1 MDAPSS
7 KGRLLPEN
15 AYRKLKEGEEYKPIV
30 PPGSKMGEITVWSVL
45 MGLLMTAV
53 FAAAA
58 VYIALRA
65 GSGIEAAIPIAVAAI
80 FFGRMRKVRST
91 ILENVI
97 VQSIGQASGVVA
109 AGSAFVIPALY
120 LNQINDVAW
129 WQIFLACFIG
139 GSLGVVLIIPLR
151 KYFVVDRHGEL
162 PFPEGT
168 ATTEILVSGESSG
181 GGAGKILLA
190 SFALGGLYDFLVE
203 TFHAWNPALTTQ
215 TLMGKAGEWFYK
227 MRMEVKTT
235 AIAALFGLGYIIGL
249 KYAAIIFAGSV
260 LAYLVMVPLVYLV
273 GSGLDIETS
282 QQLFHAIG
290 ADVPAKIK
298 TIEMMSASM
307 IFGTFIKPIGIGAIA
322 VAGIIGLV
330 KMGKIIASSVALGFK
345 GIGKKGETATVART
359 DWDMKPGNVLL
370 IQLVSTLLMG
380 LLFFVVCMNVGGYG
394 LGESIVYSIIGMLI
408 AFLLCFLFTP
418 VAAEAIAIVGVNPV
432 SGMTLVTVVI
442 SSLIMAGVGL
452 FGSAGIFVALIIG
465 TAVCTALST
474 SGALIS
480 DFKVGHWVG
489 ATPRNQQ
496 VWKFVGLAVA
506 SLMVAIVIPI
516 MDSGYH
522 FLIPGTTISNEEVLP
537 APQANM
543 IAAVVRG
550 LMMGGNQP
558 YLLYGLGGLIAIL
571 TTMAGLPTLAF
582 ALGMY
587 LPISLT
593 SAQLVGGFVAWMV
606 ARSGK
611 TEREKDARKSQGMLI
626 ASGMMAG
633 AAIFGIISAVTRL
646 KEVGYPI
653 TWLSVGVD
661 YFTEIGE
668 KSGEVILEH
677 KAHEWFSGWQGQGL
691 GLLMF
696 LVLIFGTYGLARWG
710 AKMQMA
716 EEDGQAAQSDGE

>member
-1 MDAPSS
+1 MDQPTS

-15 AYRKLKEGEEYKPIV
+15 AYRKLEPGETYEPIV
-30 PPGSKMGEITVWSVL
+30 APSSDMPEITRWSVSF
-45 MGLLMTAV
+45 GLLMVAV

-80 FFGRMRKVRST
+80 FFGRFRAQKST

-109 AGSAFVIPALY
+109 AGAAFVIPALY
-120 LNQINDVAW
+120 LNQIPNVAW

-139 GSLGVVLIIPLR
+139 GSLGVVLIIPIR
-151 KYFVVDRHGEL
+151 KYFVRDRHGEL

-181 GGAGKILLA
+181 GGAGKILVA
-190 SFALGGLYDFLVE
+190 SFCLGGLYDFLVE
-203 TFHAWNPALTTQ
+203 TFHAWNPSLTTKV
-215 TLMGKAGEWFYK
+215 LMGRAGEWLDGF
-227 MRMEVKTT
+227 RLELKTT

-260 LAYLVMVPLVYLV
+260 LAYLVMVPMLYLIGQHVPEFTYADGVYRIAEMS
-273 GSGLDIETS
+273 GSD
-282 QQLFHAIG
+282 
-290 ADVPAKIK
+290 
-298 TIEMMSASM
+298 
-307 IFGTFIKPIGIGAIA
+307 IFGAFIKPIGIGAIA
-322 VAGIIGLV
+322 VAGIIGLIR
-330 KMGKIIASSVALGFK
+330 MGKIIVGSLSLGFK
-345 GIGKKGETATVART
+345 GIGKKEDAGTLRT
-359 DWDMKPGNVLL
+359 DLDMKPTNVLL
-370 IQLVSTLLMG
+370 MQLGSTLLMG
-380 LLFFVVCMNVGGYG
+380 VLFFVVCMQLDYSVGQS
-394 LGESIVYSIIGMLI
+394 LLYSVIGMFI

-442 SSLIMAGVGL
+442 SSLVMAAVGL
-452 FGSAGIFVALIIG
+452 FGNAGIFVALVIG

-480 DFKVGHWVG
+480 DFKVGYWVG

-496 VWKFVGLAVA
+496 IWKFVGLAVA
-506 SLMVAIVIPI
+506 ALVVSLVIPL
-516 MDSGYH
+516 MDQGYH
-522 FLIPGTTISNEEVLP
+522 FLIEKGGRMVSNEEVLP

-550 LMMGGNQP
+550 LMTGGEQP

-571 TTMAGLPTLAF
+571 VTMAGIPTLAF

-611 TEREKDARKSQGMLI
+611 TERIKEARKSQGMLI

-633 AAIFGIISAVTRL
+633 AAIFGIISAILRL
-646 KEVGYPI
+646 KETGFAIQY
-653 TWLSVGVD
+653 LSIGVD
-661 YFTEIGE
+661 FLEETSSTGE
-668 KSGEVILEH
+668 AILGH
-677 KAHEWFSGWQGQGL
+677 KAAEWFGSFNGQFL
-691 GLLMF
+691 GLFMF
-696 LVLIFGTYGLARWG
+696 LVLILGTFLLARWG
-710 AKMQMA
+710 AKMQMD
-716 EEDGQAAQSDGE
+716 EEDG